1 MSGISTGVGLFSG
14 IDSASII
21 QQLLKVEA
29 RPRDLVAARVAQLQ
43 LQQTGYLDINSRLSA
58 LRDAARAFRDKKT
71 FSTRSAT
78 SSDSDVLRGTAGP
91 TAANGTYTFLVDRL
105 VTTQQML
112 SRGFAN
118 SDVAAL
124 GATSFSFE
132 PAHARLDTD
141 AALADLNDGAGVSRG
156 RIVVTDSAGV
166 SATIDL
172 SRATTVGDVLQAIN
186 DNGSARVSATVSG
199 GRLVLK
205 DTAGG
210 GGTMTVANGTG
221 YTTAA
226 SLGIAG
232 AASGG
237 TLTGSVIHRLH
248 GNVTLGSLNDGR
260 GVNIRSASGTG
271 TSVWNFKISVSGS
284 DAFINVGDVYE
295 TQTVNGVDQLVK
307 VEGEVSTMQGLVDRI
322 NEQLADQG
330 FTDVT
335 ASIDQSNGRLVITES
350 SGVRTITV
358 SENPTLGSSTAA
370 DLGILGTATGTI
382 NGSRLLAGLNTSLL
396 RGLNGGAGLSGDG
409 KIFITTRNGTNYDFD
424 LDLVNGSVADLI
436 ATVDAATNGEV
447 RLSLNERGNGLELTD
462 LTGGPGNFIVTG
474 STGADTAASLGLS
487 TGATG
492 VASSS
497 VSANNLQRQY
507 VSRATMLASVNA
519 GRGVGTGTFRITDS
533 TGVSQTVNI
542 DANTR
547 TLGDVITKIN
557 ALGLK
562 VKASINSTGDGLV
575 ISEDNTSTPAGTLK
589 IKIEDVS
596 GTTAKALNL
605 AKTAEDT
612 GSSNFVDGSFERV
625 VEFSAADTLQ
635 QMIDKINQA
644 GAGVSA
650 ALVRDG
656 AGATP
661 YRLSLTSSSSGT
673 AGRFL
678 LDTGSFSLAPQTLEL
693 GRDALMFYGSTDA
706 ARAIAVTSS
715 TNTVDTL
722 LPGVRLDLARRS
734 DDPVTMT
741 IATDTEAIFSEI
753 DLFVKAFNTVVSRI
767 AEQTK
772 YVEATQQKGP
782 LIGDSTMLEVRSSLF
797 RTIQAAGIGTSGRFE
812 TLAEIG
818 ITIGE
823 GGSLK
828 LDETRLRASLDED
841 PASVESLFTTREQV
855 QDAEIEVPGLP
866 GVTVR
871 NPNAGNT
878 FSALGVVGQIEQ
890 LATRFIDSTSG
901 VLTGRTKAID
911 EQIRLQQARVT
922 AMNQRL
928 LSKQE
933 ILQKQFLAMETA
945 IGKLQTQQSALASLG

>member
-21 QQLLKVEA
+21 RQLLQVEA

-58 LRDAARAFRDKKT
+58 LRDAAKVFRDKKT

-78 SSDSDVLRGTAGP
+78 SSDSDILRGTAST

-118 SDVAAL
+118 ADVAAL

-141 AALADLNDGAGVSRG
+141 IALADLNDGAGVSRG

-172 SRATTVGDVLQAIN
+172 SRATSVDDVLQAIN
-186 DNGSARVSATVSG
+186 DNGSARVSAGVSG
-199 GRLVLK
+199 GRLVLT

-210 GGTMTVANGTG
+210 SGTMTVANGTG
-221 YTTAA
+221 YTTAT

-232 AASGG
+232 AATGG
-237 TLTGSVIHRLH
+237 TLTGSVLHRLH
-248 GNVTLGSLNDGR
+248 GNVTLASLNDGR
-260 GVNIRSASGTG
+260 GVDIRSSSGTG
-271 TSVWNFKISVSGS
+271 TSVWNFRISISGS
-284 DAFINVGDVYE
+284 DAFINIGDVYE
-295 TQTVNGVDQLVK
+295 TQTVNGVEQLVK
-307 VEGEVSTMQGLVDRI
+307 VQGEVSTVQGLVDRV
-322 NEQLADQG
+322 NGQLADQG

-335 ASIDQSNGRLVITES
+335 ASIDQTNGRLVITES
-350 SGVRTITV
+350 SGIRTVTV
-358 SENPTLGSSTAA
+358 TENPTLGSTTAA
-370 DLGILGTATGTI
+370 DLGILTSSTGTI
-382 NGSRLLAGLNTSLL
+382 NGNRLLAGLNTTLV
-396 RGLNGGAGLSGDG
+396 RGLNGGSGVGGDG
-409 KIFITTRNGTNYDFD
+409 KVFITTRNGNNYDFD
-424 LDLVNGSVADLI
+424 FDTTNGSLADL
-436 ATVDAATNGEV
+436 AAAVAAATNGEV
-447 RLSLNERGNGLELTD
+447 RLSLSERGNGLELTD
-462 LTGGPGNFIVTG
+462 LTGGSGNFFVTG

-487 TGATG
+487 TGAAG
-492 VASSS
+492 VASST
-497 VSANNLQRQY
+497 VTAGNLQRQY
-507 VSRATMLASVNA
+507 VSRATMLASLNS

-533 TGVSQTVNI
+533 TGVSELVTI
-542 DANTR
+542 DASTR
-547 TLGDVITKIN
+547 SMGDVITKIN

-562 VKASINSTGDGLV
+562 VTASVNSTGDGLV
-575 ISEDNTSTPAGTLK
+575 ISEDNSSTPAGTLK

-596 GTTAKALNL
+596 GTTAKSLNL
-605 AKTAEDT
+605 AKTAADT
-612 GSSNFVDGSFERV
+612 GSSNFVNGSFERA

-635 QMIDKINQA
+635 QVIDKINQA
-644 GAGVSA
+644 GVGVSA

-661 YRLSLTSSSSGT
+661 YRLSLTSSSSGS

-693 GRDALMFYGSTDA
+693 GRDALLFYGSTDA

-734 DDPVTMT
+734 DTPVTLT
-741 IATDTEAIFSEI
+741 VATDTEAIFSEI
-753 DLFVKAFNTVVSRI
+753 DVFVKSFNTVVSRI
-767 AEQTK
+767 SEQTK
-772 YVEATQQKGP
+772 FVEATNQKGP
-782 LIGDSTMLEVRSSLF
+782 LIGDSTMLEIRSSLF
-797 RTIQAAGIGTSGRFE
+797 RTIQTAGIGTSGRFT

-818 ITIGE
+818 ITVGE
-823 GGSLK
+823 GGALK
-828 LDETRLRASLDED
+828 LDQTRLREALDED

-855 QDAEIEVPGLP
+855 QDAEIDVPGLP
-866 GVTVR
+866 GVRVR

-878 FSALGVVGQIEQ
+878 FSALGVIGQIEQ

-901 VLTGRTKAID
+901 VLTGRSKAID
-911 EQIRLQQARVT
+911 GQISLQKARVD
-922 AMNQRL
+922 AMNQKL
-928 LSKQE
+928 LRKQE
-933 ILQKQFLAMETA
+933 ILQRQFLAMETA